1 MISTTTKRI
10 SPRWVDSIT
19 HVDLVGQSGQTSA
32 HRTVLPAV
40 VLMGQFGPICRE
52 LVDGGKHF
60 PKDALCE
67 DCLIVGK
74 LRNVDTLLIHAQRR
88 SPEQFINL
96 HTTVVSGIFMRKLQS
111 LRNPR
116 REWEQV

>member
-52 LVDGGKHF
+52 LVDRGEHF
-60 PKDALCE
+60 RKDALCE
-67 DCLIVGK
+67 ECLIVGK
-74 LRNVDTLLIHAQRR
+74 LRNVDTLLIDAQRR
-88 SPEQFINL
+88 PSEQFINL
-96 HTTVVSGIFMRKLQS
+96 HNNHGVGRIHEKTPTATKPSA
-111 LRNPR
+111 
-116 REWEQV
+116 